1 MSFRVQIRRDTTTNW
16 SSVNPIL
23 LDGEMGYDTV
33 LKCLKIGDGV
43 TPWNSLPYFICQ
55 GATGPNI

>member
-1 MSFRVQIRRDTTTNW
+1 MAFRIQIRRDTTENW
-16 SSVNPIL
+16 EAINPIL
-23 LDGEMGYDTV
+23 LEAEMGFD
-33 LKCLKIGDGV
+33 LDLLCLKIGDGV